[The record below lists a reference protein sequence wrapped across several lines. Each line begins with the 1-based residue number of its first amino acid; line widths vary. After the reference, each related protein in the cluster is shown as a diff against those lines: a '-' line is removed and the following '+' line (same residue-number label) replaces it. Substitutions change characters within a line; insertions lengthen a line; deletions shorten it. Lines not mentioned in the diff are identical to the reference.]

1 MINRGDNEHD
11 PEQHLASSDVGLS
24 LERLDLAIGK
34 LPGLRVVRLD
44 SILLHEE
51 PDTRRYL
58 PLKDRIA
65 SVGTLRNPLIAARD
79 HGAASHI
86 LLDGV
91 NRLEA
96 LRALGAVFVLIQE
109 VDLDDMHLILSTWHH
124 AFEGLEGEALI
135 SRLSLAVEVVETP
148 GAFTEHGDFIPP
160 VDKDQACSIVLP
172 NRSCHGVK
180 VNGTPENRLDI
191 LAEVVRLLEEAT
203 NLDRVS
209 YTNMDDLHAH
219 YADFAGLVCYSGF
232 TKDDVLRLSIK
243 GRRFPSGITRFSIPK
258 RALGFAIPLEF
269 LKEEGSLEAKEAG
282 LRRMIVEKVRQKSI
296 RFYEEPTFYF
306 DD

>member
-1 MINRGDNEHD
+1 MINKRDKEHG
-11 PEQHLASSDVGLS
+11 PERHLASGDASLS

-34 LPGLRVVRLD
+34 LPRLRVVRLD

-51 PDTRRYL
+51 PDTRRYE
-58 PLKDRIA
+58 PLRDRIA
-65 SVGTLRNPLIAARD
+65 STGALRNPLIAARD

-96 LRALGAVFVLIQE
+96 LRALAAVFVLIQE
-109 VDLDDMHLILSTWHH
+109 VDLDDMHVILSTWHH
-124 AFEGLEGEALI
+124 AFEGLEGEHLI
-135 SRLSLAVEVVETP
+135 GRLSQSAEVVETA
-148 GAFTEHGDFIPP
+148 GEFTEQGDFIPSL
-160 VDKDQACSIVLP
+160 DRDQACLIVLP
-172 NRSCHGVK
+172 NRSCYEVK
-180 VNGTPENRLDI
+180 ANGTPEDRLGV
-191 LAEVVRLLEEAT
+191 LAEVVALLERAT
-203 NLDRVS
+203 NRDRVS
-209 YTNMDDLHAH
+209 YTNMDDLRAH
-219 YADFAGLVCYSGF
+219 YSDFAGLVCYSGF
-232 TKDDVLRLSIK
+232 TKDDVLSLSVN

-258 RALGFAIPLEF
+258 RALGFGMPLSF

-282 LRRMIVEKVRQKSI
+282 LRRMIVEKVKRKSV